1 MFLISDKNNCI
12 NFYCK
17 EQRSKIASLSIYAVY
32 YKINIKEEGGRKN
45 ENNIF

>member
-17 EQRSKIASLSIYAVY
+17 EQRNKKALSIYAVY
-32 YKINIKEEGGRKN
+32 YKINIKEGGERKN